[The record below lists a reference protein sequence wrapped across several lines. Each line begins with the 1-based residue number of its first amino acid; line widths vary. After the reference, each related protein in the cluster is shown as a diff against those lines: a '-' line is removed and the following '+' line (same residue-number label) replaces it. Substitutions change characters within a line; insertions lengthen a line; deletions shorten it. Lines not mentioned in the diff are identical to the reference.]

1 MGKKKEGGFWSDFK
15 KFISR
20 GNVVDM
26 AVGVVIGA
34 AFGAIVTG
42 LVKYIINPI
51 VGLITGGV
59 DLENVKTVL
68 VAEVTDAEGVITQ
81 PEVALMWG
89 LWIQTIID
97 FVIVALCIFSIV
109 RLITKMRER
118 MEKQKKAEEK
128 KKAEEEAAKAAE
140 EQKAKDAAEAEA
152 NAAKAARQKELE
164 DSLLRQE
171 KLLEQI
177 CEAVSKK

>member
-97 FVIVALCIFSIV
+97 FIIVALCIFSIV

-118 MEKQKKAEEK
+118 MEKQKKEEEK

>member
-118 MEKQKKAEEK
+118 MEKQKKEEEK

>member
-97 FVIVALCIFSIV
+97 FIIVALCIFSIV

-118 MEKQKKAEEK
+118 MERQKKEEEK
-128 KKAEEEAAKAAE
+128 KKPQRL
-140 EQKAKDAAEAEA
+140 QKNRKQ
-152 NAAKAARQKELE
+152 KMLLKLRQT
-164 DSLLRQE
+164 LLRLQDR
-171 KLLEQI
+171 KSWKTACSVRKNCLNKFVKRS
-177 CEAVSKK
+177 ARNNAS

>member
-59 DLENVKTVL
+59 DLENGKTVL

-97 FVIVALCIFSIV
+97 FIIVALCIFSIV

-118 MEKQKKAEEK
+118 MERQKKEEEK

>member
-97 FVIVALCIFSIV
+97 FIIVALCIFSIV

-118 MEKQKKAEEK
+118 MERQKKEEEK

>member
-118 MEKQKKAEEK
+118 MERQKKEEEK